1 MPDNFRNKNFKNILI
16 FCLSLVPVLIHLYT
30 NIFAGYG
37 FFRDEFYY
45 IACSNHLNTGYVDHP
60 PFSILILYLNRLL
73 FGDSIFSIRF
83 LPALASGLTVFITCL
98 MVMKFKGKTFAII
111 LASIC
116 VILSPVYLGSSS
128 YFSMNSFDILLW
140 ALAFYLI
147 ILIINESRLSYWIL
161 LGLVFGIG
169 LMNKIGFLWLGFGFF
184 AGLLFTEKRYE
195 LRTLKPYLTAL
206 IALTIFSPYVIWNY
220 QNNFAHLEFIQNAS
234 SGKYSNLDYLDFVKG
249 QLMNMNPFSA
259 IIWLSGIYYFFF
271 NSNGKKYKILGII
284 YLTSFLI
291 LLLNNHSK
299 AGYLAPAYTI
309 LLAGGA
315 VLIEKK
321 TLVRFR
327 WVRFVLITLILTTG
341 ILISPLALP
350 ILPVNNY
357 INYAAALGVKP
368 ETAENKELSELPQFF
383 ADMHGWE
390 EMAANVSKVYM
401 SLPREERLRT
411 IVFGQNYGE
420 ASAME
425 FYKNKYPIPR
435 VISSHNSYWTW
446 GYPEIENPVFIIIG
460 GIKEDHMEVFENVE
474 EAAVHTAEYSMPYEN
489 NISIFIAKNLK
500 VKLQDVWNNIKHYD

>member
-1 MPDNFRNKNFKNILI
+1 
-16 FCLSLVPVLIHLYT
+16 
-30 NIFAGYG
+30 
-37 FFRDEFYY
+37 
-45 IACSNHLNTGYVDHP
+45 
-60 PFSILILYLNRLL
+60 
-73 FGDSIFSIRF
+73 
-83 LPALASGLTVFITCL
+83 
-98 MVMKFKGKTFAII
+98 
-111 LASIC
+111 
-116 VILSPVYLGSSS
+116 
-128 YFSMNSFDILLW
+128 
-140 ALAFYLI
+140 
-147 ILIINESRLSYWIL
+147 L
-161 LGLVFGIG
+161 LGLVIGIG

-271 NSNGKKYKILGII
+271 NPEGKKFKILGII

-357 INYAAALGVKP
+357 INYAATLGVKP

-460 GIKEDHMEVFENVE
+460 GKQEDHLEDFDYVE

>member
-1 MPDNFRNKNFKNILI
+1 
-16 FCLSLVPVLIHLYT
+16 
-30 NIFAGYG
+30 
-37 FFRDEFYY
+37 
-45 IACSNHLNTGYVDHP
+45 
-60 PFSILILYLNRLL
+60 
-73 FGDSIFSIRF
+73 
-83 LPALASGLTVFITCL
+83 
-98 MVMKFKGKTFAII
+98 
-111 LASIC
+111 
-116 VILSPVYLGSSS
+116 
-128 YFSMNSFDILLW
+128 
-140 ALAFYLI
+140 
-147 ILIINESRLSYWIL
+147 
-161 LGLVFGIG
+161 
-169 LMNKIGFLWLGFGFF
+169 
-184 AGLLFTEKRYE
+184 
-195 LRTLKPYLTAL
+195 
-206 IALTIFSPYVIWNY
+206 
-220 QNNFAHLEFIQNAS
+220 
-234 SGKYSNLDYLDFVKG
+234 
-249 QLMNMNPFSA
+249 
-259 IIWLSGIYYFFF
+259 
-271 NSNGKKYKILGII
+271 
-284 YLTSFLI
+284 
-291 LLLNNHSK
+291 LLNNHSK

-327 WVRFVLITLILTTG
+327 WVRFVLITLFLTTG

-460 GIKEDHMEVFENVE
+460 GKQEDHLEDFDYVE